1 MGFKVVKSKQLREL
15 PLLEVKVELPSIDG
29 GTTLPPEDEILYE
42 ILPRLN
48 REEATQK
55 RAQKLAP
62 KPGWESYQPIQQ

>member
-42 ILPRLN
+42 IVPRLN
-48 REEATQK
+48 REEK
-55 RAQKLAP
+55 DIFGKKLLRSEL
-62 KPGWESYQPIQQ
+62 KN

>member
-29 GTTLPPEDEILYE
+29 GSTLPPEDEILYE

-48 REEATQK
+48 REEK
-55 RAQKLAP
+55 DIFGKKLLRSEL
-62 KPGWESYQPIQQ
+62 KN

>member
-1 MGFKVVKSKQLREL
+1 MGFKVFKSKQLREL

-48 REEATQK
+48 QEEKDIFAK
-55 RAQKLAP
+55 KLLRSEL
-62 KPGWESYQPIQQ
+62 KN